1 MTLAMPWQEDQR
13 HIANRATHQRIGW
26 RAPRRLHRDRF
37 SIAQPVYLIQPRP
50 ADNANRPTAHIAASP
65 ALSSMW
71 LKQSPQVKS
80 SLRDQIAGTAPS
92 RETSLMDE
100 HD

>member
-1 MTLAMPWQEDQR
+1 
-13 HIANRATHQRIGW
+13 
-26 RAPRRLHRDRF
+26 
-37 SIAQPVYLIQPRP
+37 
-50 ADNANRPTAHIAASP
+50 
-65 ALSSMW
+65 MW